1 VIVSVPDHFR
11 RRALAT
17 WASLLRRLFREG
29 RIRLV
34 IGLGFQP
41 LAVFVGESIAGLLS
55 SERHAILVEESLII
69 AGWAALWT
77 LASRF
82 FRSEETDWDLVRS
95 GSRAANSRNRPLR
108 TNVPY

>member
-17 WASLLRRLFREG
+17 WASLRRLFREG
-29 RIRLV
+29 RISLV

-41 LAVFVGESIAGLLS
+41 LAVVVGESIAGLLS

-69 AGWAALWT
+69 VGWAALWT
-77 LASRF
+77 LASRVS
-82 FRSEETDWDLVRS
+82 RSEETDWDLVRS
-95 GSRAANSRNRPLR
+95 GSRAASSRNRPLR
-108 TNVPY
+108 TKVPY